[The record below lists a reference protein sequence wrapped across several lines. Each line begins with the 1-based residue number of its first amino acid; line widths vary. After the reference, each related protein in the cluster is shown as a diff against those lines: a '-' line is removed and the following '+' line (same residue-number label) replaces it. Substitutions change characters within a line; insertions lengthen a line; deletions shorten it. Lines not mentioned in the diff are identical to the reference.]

1 MGITWL
7 TKVSSGFPKSVGVI
21 YREVDLFKNKASE
34 LLVIIKSRIRSFLL
48 CLMILISYVL
58 FFVFVSFFTN
68 SMNFFDS
75 FMIS

>member
-34 LLVIIKSRIRSFLL
+34 L
-48 CLMILISYVL
+48 
-58 FFVFVSFFTN
+58 
-68 SMNFFDS
+68 
-75 FMIS
+75 